1 MSNSARQDS
10 IVKLR
15 PHYILKGKDVYFLAS
30 SRPARC
36 LIDAEAALV
45 RLLAEAP
52 SGIALSALSSDQAR
66 HLDAIVKHGY
76 ADVIGPLKPASK
88 YHLVVVEPHMDD
100 AILSVG
106 GQLLLRSGQH
116 QITILSVF
124 GVSNYTSYM
133 EMKRAFFNHHEI
145 TRLRVE
151 ESRLAAALVGAKFKS
166 LDFIDAPL
174 RLLPADEWSDHG
186 LPEQLR
192 MVHGFLGSIPIPHVV
207 RTVAL
212 DLSRMLQELDPDEV
226 WIPMGLGH
234 HVDHRTCRSACLR
247 ALLAATGKLGELPV
261 RLYEDLPYSQPA
273 HRQQLLHAFE
283 SVGARLTLQTEDIS
297 DVIDQKLHAV
307 GAFASQFK
315 LSAMAPRLR
324 KAASEIAK
332 ESGYRQAGEQSYL
345 LDRPFPIPQ
354 EIALAIDREALI
366 DLGVAVQR
374 FAVKIARH
382 KHLNIL
388 VLPSGILGAI
398 PEVAASL
405 SSIFPNTA
413 VTINVLGENR
423 RKSSMH
429 RLGNGKLKCTSA
441 TSWRAKLIL
450 ARACSRI
457 CTPMIIVSWGG
468 QQGSFVKRALLKTL
482 SVSRSLLVAPS
493 LTDICAVWEEMESDQ
508 NLVACGAAADTVAAK
523 NY

>member
-1 MSNSARQDS
+1 MSRSARQDFV
-10 IVKLR
+10 VKLR
-15 PHYILKGKDVYFLAS
+15 PHYVLKGKDVYFLAS
-30 SRPARC
+30 GRPAKC
-36 LIDAEAALV
+36 LIEAEAELV
-45 RLLAEAP
+45 RLLSDAP
-52 SGIALSALSSDQAR
+52 SGIALSALSSNQAH
-66 HLDAIVKHGY
+66 HLDAIVKYGY

-116 QITILSVF
+116 RITILSVF

-133 EMKRAFFNHHEI
+133 EMKRPFFDHQKI

-151 ESRLAAALVGAKFKS
+151 ESSLAAALVGAKFKS
-166 LDFIDAPL
+166 LGFLDAPL
-174 RLLPADEWSDHG
+174 RLLPAEEWSDQG

-212 DLSRMLQELDPDEV
+212 DLSRALQELDPDEV

-247 ALLAATGKLGELPV
+247 ALFAATGKLGELPV

-283 SVGARLTLQTEDIS
+283 SAGARLTLQTEDIS
-297 DVIDQKLHAV
+297 DVIDQKLQAA

-324 KAASEIAK
+324 KAASEVAK
-332 ESGYRQAGEQSYL
+332 VSGYRQAGEQSYL
-345 LDRPFPIPQ
+345 LERPFPIPP
-354 EIALAIDREALI
+354 EIGLAIDRKALV
-366 DLGVAVQR
+366 DLGASVQR
-374 FAVKIARH
+374 FAAKIARH
-382 KHLNIL
+382 KQLNIL
-388 VLPSGILGAI
+388 VLPSGILGSI
-398 PEVAASL
+398 PEVAESL

-423 RKSSMH
+423 RKSSLH
-429 RLGNGKLKCTSA
+429 RFGNGKLKCTSA
-441 TSWRAKLIL
+441 KSWRAKLIL

-457 CTPMIIVSWGG
+457 STPTIIVSWGG
-468 QQGSFVKRALLKTL
+468 PQGSFVKRALLKTL

-493 LTDICAVWEEMESDQ
+493 LTDICALWEEMESIQ
-508 NLVACGAAADTVAAK
+508 GAVK
-523 NY
+523 NSASR